1 MTTYVILDDDYCGL
15 SEAESAGVEVI
26 LVQRGAHEHSCFG
39 CPNMSAD
46 GVCCGLVAMNNLSC
60 SNLDVGDCGGDDDQN
75 GVGGDL

>member
-1 MTTYVILDDDYCGL
+1 MSSYEVFDDDYIGM
-15 SEAESAGVEVI
+15 SEAESAGVEVLI
-26 LVQRGAHEHSCFG
+26 LQREHPCFG

-60 SNLDVGDCGGDDDQN
+60 SNLDIGNRGGDDDQN